1 MKLPHMEVKLY
12 SEMKSQTGSSRV
24 SCKRPI
30 MYISDIQYVNVVN
43 GTSVEEYFYLNF
55 IIF

>member
-1 MKLPHMEVKLY
+1 MKLPHTEVKFY
-12 SEMKSQTGSSRV
+12 SEMKSQTGSRRV